1 MHKGLYFMGW
11 YRDMWNY
18 HPSLPL
24 KNIQMVEDIT
34 DIHANMLIWSC
45 LGSGAIG
52 LPYLDKEANDDTAP
66 RLRLYG
72 FMNDK
77 EFCAECKKRG
87 VKVFAVL
94 WKAQLWEFGAE
105 FNEDESKLLSLN
117 LLRGASQNHK
127 YVGMSELS
135 QNKYP
140 KLFDPIEKYF
150 PNGLYNYFGEKVG
163 DFLEEFKSTSL
174 EGRNILSNW
183 LMAPGHDHKCYSPCC
198 NKDSFLTYMKRNV
211 EMMIDAGAGGLHIDE
226 YDTQKHVTSNAG
238 CFCRECVAKFRVYL
252 KEHKIALPED
262 AGDIDAFDYR
272 EYLLKKG
279 YTDENLLA
287 FNGNDRWEIPLYR
300 HFYDMQMASI
310 EWVVREVSQHAK
322 AYCKKVRNE
331 EFPVTANLFQCFPIG
346 DSCKKYLDILAG
358 EKTDL
363 RMRQDGWYRFAHGWL
378 NGKDCC
384 FVEDP
389 NQYIRDINE
398 DIKNGIND
406 RFILFALEPFAHG
419 FHVAFPYGSWLQNQ
433 VKDAFWPDL
442 RVLRK
447 LGPWLDEKEVL
458 FGKKHVADIG
468 IVYDSASAYENAVS
482 EPAAGGT
489 MTYNKVEKVSLKG
502 VEELGKQGAF
512 SNQGNFGCFFH
523 LIQELSNRHVLYN
536 VLFESGDEPL
546 TAQRLEGYRT
556 IVVPDAFLM
565 NEKTAAVLN
574 DFADRGGQVISLE
587 RHIPALKVG
596 KAYTTEN
603 VSELVERLT
612 DEKPFIDAPESL
624 DYGIDLRETS
634 NGYALHIVNYHYN
647 EQTHRIDPLPALTF
661 GLKIPASGVKAH
673 CFPENPEIGV
683 ELKDGK
689 LTVRNAGIYTVLEIE

>member
-1 MHKGLYFMGW
+1 
-11 YRDMWNY
+11 
-18 HPSLPL
+18 
-24 KNIQMVEDIT
+24 
-34 DIHANMLIWSC
+34 
-45 LGSGAIG
+45 
-52 LPYLDKEANDDTAP
+52 
-66 RLRLYG
+66 
-72 FMNDK
+72 
-77 EFCAECKKRG
+77 
-87 VKVFAVL
+87 
-94 WKAQLWEFGAE
+94 
-105 FNEDESKLLSLN
+105 
-117 LLRGASQNHK
+117 
-127 YVGMSELS
+127 
-135 QNKYP
+135 
-140 KLFDPIEKYF
+140 
-150 PNGLYNYFGEKVG
+150 
-163 DFLEEFKSTSL
+163 
-174 EGRNILSNW
+174 
-183 LMAPGHDHKCYSPCC
+183 
-198 NKDSFLTYMKRNV
+198 
-211 EMMIDAGAGGLHIDE
+211 MMIDAGAGGLHIDE

-238 CFCRECVAKFRVYL
+238 CFCRECMAKFRTYL
-252 KEHKIALPED
+252 KEHKVALPQD
-262 AGDIDAFDYR
+262 AGDIDNFDYR

-287 FNGNDRWEIPLYR
+287 FNGNDRWKIPLYR
-300 HFYDMQMASI
+300 NFYDMQMASI

-406 RFILFALEPFAHG
+406 RFILFVLEPFAHG

-447 LGPWLDEKEVL
+447 LGPWLDEKEAL
-458 FGKKHVADIG
+458 FGKKHVADLG

-512 SNQGNFGCFFH
+512 SNQGNFGCFFN

-536 VLFESGDEPL
+536 VLFESEDEPL

-565 NEKTAAVLN
+565 NEKTAEVLN
-574 DFADRGGQVISLE
+574 NFVRCGGQVISLE
-587 RHIPALKVG
+587 RHIPALKAG
-596 KAYTTEN
+596 KAYTADN
-603 VSELVERLT
+603 VSELVERLA
-612 DEKPFIDAPESL
+612 DEKAFIDAPESL
-624 DYGIDLRETS
+624 DYGIDLRETL
-634 NGYALHIVNYHYN
+634 NGFALHIVNYN
-647 EQTHRIDPLPALTF
+647 FNGQTHKIDPLPALTF
-661 GLKIPASGVKAH
+661 GLKIPASRVKAH
-673 CFPENPEIGV
+673 CFPENPGIEI
-683 ELKDGK
+683 ELRAGR
-689 LTVRNAGIYTVLEIE
+689 LTVENAGIYTVLEIE